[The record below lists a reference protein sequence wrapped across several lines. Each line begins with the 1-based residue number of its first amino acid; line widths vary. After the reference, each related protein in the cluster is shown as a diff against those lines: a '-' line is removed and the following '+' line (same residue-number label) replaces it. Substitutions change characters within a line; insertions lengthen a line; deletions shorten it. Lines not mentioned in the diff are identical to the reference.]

1 MPCMVGSGADMNIVN
16 LTPHKVVV
24 MNESGQEETV
34 FQASGTVARVVVAL
48 QESAPL
54 NGVDTWTQS
63 FEAIVNLPEPQDGV
77 LYIVSLALVAAAA
90 TCGRNTTDLLVPG
103 QQVRDAEGRVVGCRG
118 FIRN

>member
-24 MNESGQEETV
+24 MHESGQEGAV

-63 FEAIVNLPEPQDGV
+63 FESIVNLPEPQDGV
-77 LYIVSLALVAAAA
+77 LYIVSLALVSAAA
-90 TCGRNTTDLLVPG
+90 CGRKTTDLLVPG
-103 QQVRDAEGRVVGCRG
+103 QQVRDAEGRVVGYRG